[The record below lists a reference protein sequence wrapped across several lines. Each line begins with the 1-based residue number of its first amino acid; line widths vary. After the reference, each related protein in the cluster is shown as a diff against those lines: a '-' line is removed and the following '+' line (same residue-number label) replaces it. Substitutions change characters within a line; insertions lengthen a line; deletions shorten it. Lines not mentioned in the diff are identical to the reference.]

1 MEQLLIAVAICIFYP
16 FAKQGLQE
24 IILDSASIIAW
35 ILGDEV
41 LNTRQWTGICI
52 STVGVILSQLTLSKK
67 SIS

>member
-35 ILGDEV
+35 ILGK
-41 LNTRQWTGICI
+41 II
-52 STVGVILSQLTLSKK
+52 K
-67 SIS
+67 